1 MAACS
6 SRILLEVSLLRAG
19 HFLYL
24 VKFLFWDRTIL
35 LRDEKMKLVS
45 LTPEAKILL
54 TLVHGKHTYGEL
66 KLETG
71 LSDRWLTLKLK
82 ELGEQGIVEKAGRWY
97 GLTKE
102 LKPHPYELSLYL
114 GSQAERM
121 ARELAQLNFIQMII
135 LFGGVAKKTA
145 HQHSDIDMMMIVDKP
160 IDKAKKILDEK
171 ISELELKFHQPIEPL
186 ILTRNDFMAN
196 VNSSEGGIIYGLA
209 EGCQILV
216 DKTHGELTEALS
228 SRIREIRDN
237 YEYLKDEGIWIKTG

>member
-1 MAACS
+1 
-6 SRILLEVSLLRAG
+6 
-19 HFLYL
+19 
-24 VKFLFWDRTIL
+24 
-35 LRDEKMKLVS
+35 MKLVS

-71 LSDRWLTLKLK
+71 LSDRWLTLKLR
-82 ELGEQGIVEKAGRWY
+82 ESEAQGIAKKAGRWY

-114 GSQAERM
+114 VSQAERM
-121 ARELAQLNFIQMII
+121 AQELAQLNFIRMII

-145 HQHSDIDMMMIVDKP
+145 HQQSDIDMMIIVNKPVDKT
-160 IDKAKKILDEK
+160 KKILDEK
-171 ISELELKFHQPIEPL
+171 ISELELKFHQPIQPL
-186 ILTRNDFMAN
+186 ILTRDDFIAN

-209 EGCQILV
+209 EGCQVLV

-228 SRIREIRDN
+228 SRIKEIRDN
-237 YEYLKDEGIWIKTG
+237 NEYLKEEGLWIKTE

>member
-1 MAACS
+1 
-6 SRILLEVSLLRAG
+6 
-19 HFLYL
+19 
-24 VKFLFWDRTIL
+24 
-35 LRDEKMKLVS
+35 MKLVS
-45 LTPEAKILL
+45 LTPEARILL
-54 TLVHGKHTYGEL
+54 TLLHGKHTYSEL

-82 ELGEQGIVEKAGRWY
+82 ESEAQEITEKAGRWY

-114 GSQAERM
+114 SSQAERM
-121 ARELAQLNFIQMII
+121 AQELAQLNFIRMII

-145 HQHSDIDMMMIVDKP
+145 HQQSDIDMMIIVNKPVDKT
-160 IDKAKKILDEK
+160 KKILDEK

-186 ILTRNDFMAN
+186 ILTRDDFIAN

-209 EGCQILV
+209 EGCQVLV

-228 SRIREIRDN
+228 SRIKEIKDN
-237 YEYLKDEGIWIKTG
+237 NEYLKEEGIWIKTE